1 MELTKT
7 PRNSAFRNNILKAF
21 SYKCTLTGMNSLQC
35 EAAHIIPR
43 DRNDT
48 PPNGM
53 LLSRELHYLYD
64 QYIWSPIP
72 STKQVCLYRKNFISY
87 DIEVSDKYSDLELS
101 INKYKFKR
109 IEVKAWSHTFIEKAY
124 IDFRRENYP
133 EEFEIEDSSEEVV
146 ECEYCHKK
154 FKKNGLKKHQNS
166 CRKKD

>member
-21 SYKCTLTGMNSLQC
+21 SYKCTLTGMNALQC

-72 STKQVCLYRKNFISY
+72 SIS
-87 DIEVSDKYSDLELS
+87 
-101 INKYKFKR
+101 N
-109 IEVKAWSHTFIEKAY
+109 
-124 IDFRRENYP
+124 
-133 EEFEIEDSSEEVV
+133 SS
-146 ECEYCHKK
+146 
-154 FKKNGLKKHQNS
+154 G
-166 CRKKD
+166 